1 MSIILRGLLWEVMP
15 METGQ
20 VSAISQE
27 MLNDVQGVVATTMLK
42 KNLELQQVMLQEL
55 FQSMGISRNVDLL
68 A

>member
-1 MSIILRGLLWEVMP
+1 MGLIWEVMP

>member
-1 MSIILRGLLWEVMP
+1 MSIILKGLLWEVMP

>member
-1 MSIILRGLLWEVMP
+1 

-27 MLNDVQGVVATTMLK
+27 MLNDVQGVVATTVLK